1 MNQKETFLQKGCVVG
16 LLAMVCCFLWGSAFP
31 CVKIGY
37 DLFSIGDTDTASQI
51 LFAGLRFFLAG
62 ALTIAGGSI
71 VGRRFLFPKKTSWG
85 MVLKVSLAQ
94 TVLQYLFFY
103 IGLANT
109 SGVKGSIIV
118 ASNTFMSICISSL
131 VFHYEKLSRNK
142 VLGCLVGF
150 MGVVIINLSG
160 GEIGGGISFTGEGFM
175 FLSTLSNAISV
186 SLIKGYGQ
194 KENPVALSGYQFLVG
209 GLAMIAFGL
218 VRGGVLEV
226 SSVWAVLL
234 LIYMAL
240 ISAVAYTV
248 WSILLK
254 FNPVARVQINGFMTP
269 LFGVV
274 LSAVLLHENNQAFT
288 LQGLVSLL
296 LVCLGIWI
304 VNCQPGAKKR
314 EETSLT

>member
-1 MNQKETFLQKGCVVG
+1 MNRKETFLQKGWVVG

-37 DLFSIGDTDTASQI
+37 EMFSIGDTETASQI

-62 ALTIAGGSI
+62 VLAIAGGSI
-71 VGRRFLFPKKTSWG
+71 ASRTFLFPQKTSWG

-94 TVLQYLFFY
+94 TVAQYLFFY

-118 ASNTFMSICISSL
+118 ASNTFLSICISCL
-131 VFHYEKLSRNK
+131 IFHYEKLSRNK

-150 MGVVIINLSG
+150 LGVVIINLSG
-160 GEIGGGISFTGEGFM
+160 GEIGGGVSFIGEGFM

-186 SLIKGYGQ
+186 SLVKGYG
-194 KENPVALSGYQFLVG
+194 KRENPVVLSGYQFLLG
-209 GLAMIAFGL
+209 GLVMILFGL
-218 VRGGVLEV
+218 ARGGRVQV
-226 SSVWAVLL
+226 QSAWAVLL
-234 LIYMAL
+234 LIYMAM
-240 ISAVAYTV
+240 ISAVAYTI

-274 LSAVLLHENNQAFT
+274 LSAVLLQEKNQAFT

-304 VNCQPGAKKR
+304 VNYQKAPRKAEKI
-314 EETSLT
+314 SA